1 MLDPDPLAAMY
12 AAVLAIADGEVGEI
26 EIDWAV
32 ESDGM
37 ECRLSVTVRREVRQ
51 FVVDPPPTDQET
63 T

>member
-32 ESDGM
+32 ESEGM
-37 ECRLSVTVRREVRQ
+37 ECRLSVTVRREVRP
-51 FVVDPPPTDQET
+51 FIVEPPTDQEQT
-63 T
+63 